1 MIAGPARANALLV
14 RWTPGGIS
22 SDIED
27 ERGGGG
33 GFGGFGFR
41 GPIGCGAFVILLLLS
56 LVFRRNFFALLGSGQ
71 PSPQAPAAASRPPAN
86 ESPEERRSE
95 QFVSFV
101 LDDAQSTWDKLLP
114 EQARTQYHHAHLVLF
129 RDATQSGCG
138 FAQAASGP
146 FYCPS
151 DERVYLDLG
160 FFDELRDRF
169 GAPGEFAEAYVVAH
183 EIGHHVQDILGIT
196 EKVHEAMQTDQPNAH
211 EYSVRLELQADCYAG
226 VWGHTT
232 QQRNLLDPGEAD
244 EGLRAAAAVGDD
256 RLQRMAGRRVNP
268 DSFTHGSSRERME
281 WFRRGF
287 ESGQISSC
295 DTFQR

>member
-1 MIAGPARANALLV
+1 M

-22 SDIED
+22 TDIED
-27 ERGGGG
+27 RRGSG
-33 GFGGFGFR
+33 GFGGFGFG
-41 GPIGCGAFVILLLLS
+41 GPTIGCGGFVILLVLS
-56 LVFRRNFFALLGSGQ
+56 LIFRRDFFALLGGGSQ
-71 PSPQAPAAASRPPAN
+71 QQQAPAASRPVQ
-86 ESPEERRSE
+86 ESPAEHRSE
-95 QFVSFV
+95 EFVSFV
-101 LDDAQSTWDKLLP
+101 LDDTQSTWDKLLP
-114 EQARTQYHHAHLVLF
+114 EQTRKQYHHSRLVLF

-146 FYCPS
+146 FYCPI

-160 FFDELRDRF
+160 FFDELRERF
-169 GAPGEFAEAYVVAH
+169 GAPGEFAEAYVIAH
-183 EIGHHVQDILGIT
+183 EIGHHVQDILGTT
-196 EKVHEAMQTDQPNAH
+196 EKVHNAMQNDQPNAN

-232 QQRNLLDPGEAD
+232 QQRNLLDPGEVD
-244 EGLRAAAAVGDD
+244 DGLKAAAAVGDD

-268 DSFTHGSSRERME
+268 DSFTHGSSRDRAA

-287 ESGQISSC
+287 ESGEISAC